1 MKIHISTRVV
11 FLTKRY
17 AVKIPIDRRGW
28 LQGINERKLW
38 SKYQS
43 PNLVPVVWSCGG
55 IVCQKRASKA
65 SQFRLLPVDAIKRE
79 IPELDILCCDLY
91 NKENWAMYDGRLVLI
106 DYGITE
112 QISKM
117 Y

>member
-1 MKIHISTRVV
+1 MKIRISTRVV
-11 FLTKRY
+11 FITKRY
-17 AVKIPIDRRGW
+17 VLKIPIDRRGW

-43 PNLVPVVWSCGG
+43 TNLVPTLWGLGG
-55 IVCQKRASKA
+55 IVCQPKASKP
-65 SQFRLLPVDAIKRE
+65 STFRTRDVKRIKGE
-79 IPELDILCCDLY
+79 IPELNVTNCDLHNIDHWGTY
-91 NKENWAMYDGRLVLI
+91 AGRLVLV

-112 QISKM
+112 EISKM

>member
-1 MKIHISTRVV
+1 MKIRISTRVV
-11 FLTKRY
+11 FITKRY
-17 AVKIPIDRRGW
+17 VLKIPIDRRGW

-43 PNLVPVVWSCGG
+43 TNLVPTLWGLGG
-55 IVCQKRASKA
+55 IVCQPKASKP
-65 SQFRLLPVDAIKRE
+65 STFRTRDVKRIKQE
-79 IPELDILCCDLY
+79 IPELNVTNCDLHNIDNWGTY
-91 NKENWAMYDGRLVLI
+91 NGSIVLV

-112 QISKM
+112 EISKM

>member
-1 MKIHISTRVV
+1 MQIKISTRLV
-11 FLTKRY
+11 FITNRY
-17 AVKIPIDRRGW
+17 VVKIPIDRRGW

-43 PNLVPVVWSCGG
+43 TNLVPTLWGLGG
-55 IVCQKRASKA
+55 IVCQPKASKP
-65 SQFRLLPVDAIKRE
+65 SNFRPYDVKKIKRK
-79 IPELDILCCDLY
+79 IPELNVTNCDLY
-91 NKENWAMYDGRLVLI
+91 NIDNWGTYNDDLVLV

-112 QISKM
+112 EISKM